1 MCDVQQSR
9 HVWNLEIASCLRLA
23 PVCGLPATA
32 LRAWSDAKF
41 GIMIHLRA
49 KSCLLCTYF
58 HIYFSPDYFELWC
71 FMSEVSRIVF
81 LLAFLF
87 CIFLVVENI
96 ITHLARWHCCW
107 LVHPESWNGATFDD
121 SRECNYV
128 ASSYHTFHSK
138 YEVHSSGWGT
148 CFLRVCLNVCIK
160 SKGK

>member
-1 MCDVQQSR
+1 MTLSY
-9 HVWNLEIASCLRLA
+9 NLAYQEIILVHPTMRTILYF
-23 PVCGLPATA
+23 LE
-32 LRAWSDAKF
+32 
-41 GIMIHLRA
+41 HLRP
-49 KSCLLCTYF
+49 S

-71 FMSEVSRIVF
+71 FISEVSRIVF

>member
-41 GIMIHLRA
+41 GIWEPKLSIV
-49 KSCLLCTYF
+49 
-58 HIYFSPDYFELWC
+58 HILPYILFPRLFWTLM

-87 CIFLVVENI
+87 RIFLVVENI